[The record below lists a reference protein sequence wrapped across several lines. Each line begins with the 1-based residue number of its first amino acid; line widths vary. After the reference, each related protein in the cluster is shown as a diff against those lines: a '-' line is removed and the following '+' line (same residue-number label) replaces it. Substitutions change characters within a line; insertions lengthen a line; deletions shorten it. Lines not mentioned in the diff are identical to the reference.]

1 MSPSDALLPDDPGGQ
16 ESIFG
21 VVIGLVAKADG
32 DPDQL
37 NRVQLTFPTLGDVG
51 SAWARV
57 SSFFAGPNKGAF
69 FFPAVDDEVLVA
81 FEHGDVSRPYVIGV
95 LWNGVDAPPVADP
108 AQVPNV
114 GRIQMPSGAY
124 LEFDDTDGGTKI
136 TVTDKSGNAVTIDTQ
151 SNMITVNS
159 TQDLTLQ
166 APDGTININGDQV
179 NISATSALQIM
190 CEADATLA
198 ASGELTVSGS
208 MIQLN

>member
-1 MSPSDALLPDDPGGQ
+1 MTDALLPDDPLGQ

-21 VVIGLVAKADG
+21 VVIGVVAKADG

-37 NRVQLTFPTLGDVG
+37 NRVQLNFPTLGVA

-57 SSFFAGPNKGAF
+57 ASFFAGPSKGAF
-69 FFPAVDDEVLVA
+69 FFPALNDEVLVA

-95 LWNGVDAPPVADP
+95 LWNGVDSPPVADP
-108 AQVPNV
+108 AKLATV

-124 LEFDDTDGGTKI
+124 LEFDDTGGGTKI
-136 TVTDKSGNAVTIDTQ
+136 TVTDKTGNAVTIDTQ
-151 SNMITVNS
+151 ANTITVNS

-166 APDGTININGDQV
+166 AAKGTINITGDQV
-179 NISATSALQIM
+179 NISATSALKMQ
-190 CEADATLA
+190 CQGSAVLTATE
-198 ASGELTVSGS
+198 ELTLSGS